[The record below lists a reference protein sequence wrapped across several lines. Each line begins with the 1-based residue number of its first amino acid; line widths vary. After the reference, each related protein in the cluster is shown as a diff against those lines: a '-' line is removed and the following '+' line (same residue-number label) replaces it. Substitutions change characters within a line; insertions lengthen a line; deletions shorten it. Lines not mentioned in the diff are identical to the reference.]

1 MSQYTNE
8 FIKVGYFIAMSFI
21 LAFILLA
28 AVYVLSFTSKV
39 DFEKSSAYECG
50 FQPFSETNYP
60 FEVQFALIAILF
72 LLFDIEILYLYPLC
86 TLISQFNGIEI
97 LYLIIFF
104 IIVTLGLLYEISK
117 KIVNF
122 QVNSITFRVIYLTLL
137 ISSSISSSSY
147 KKSCFLLKIIYK
159 LPS

>member
-1 MSQYTNE
+1 MSEYINE
-8 FIKVGYFIAMSFI
+8 LIKIGYFIGMS
-21 LAFILLA
+21 LALALVLLG

-86 TLISQFNGIEI
+86 TSILEFNGFEI
-97 LYLIIFF
+97 IYLICFF
-104 IIVTLGLLYEISK
+104 VIVTLGLLYEVSRR
-117 KIVNF
+117 IVHF
-122 QVNSITFRVIYLTLL
+122 FDYDEPTYYSL
-137 ISSSISSSSY
+137 
-147 KKSCFLLKIIYK
+147 
-159 LPS
+159 